1 MGYFLRC
8 ATRTST
14 AIKQPVFATSN
25 ILMKF
30 LRSVGLQTDI

>member
-8 ATRTST
+8 VGRTST
-14 AIKQPVFATSN
+14 AIKQPVFATSK

-30 LRSVGLQTDI
+30 LRSVGLQTDM